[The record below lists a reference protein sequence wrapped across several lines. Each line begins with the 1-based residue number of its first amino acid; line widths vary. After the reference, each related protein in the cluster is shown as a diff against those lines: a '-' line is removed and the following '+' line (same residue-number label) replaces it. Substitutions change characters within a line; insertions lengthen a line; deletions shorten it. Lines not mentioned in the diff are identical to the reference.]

1 MNEPLPP
8 FTNVTLQTFASE
20 GDLALANQ
28 KWEKL
33 GPKFVG
39 QLESKGLLSYEIATI
54 WNKDSKLMRFV
65 IFRYKSADA
74 FKRCLPIWKEIEKTV
89 FDGVLIK
96 VSAYRGISE
105 EYWTTSND

>member
-20 GDLALANQ
+20 GDLALANH

-33 GPKFVG
+33 GPKFVR
-39 QLESKGLLSYEIATI
+39 QLESKGLLSYEVATI

-74 FKRCLPIWKEIEKTV
+74 FKRCLPIWQEIEKTV
-89 FDGVLIK
+89 FDGVLVK
-96 VSAYRGISE
+96 VNAYRGISE

>member
-33 GPKFVG
+33 GPKFVR
-39 QLESKGLLSYEIATI
+39 QLESKGLLSY
-54 WNKDSKLMRFV
+54 
-65 IFRYKSADA
+65 
-74 FKRCLPIWKEIEKTV
+74 
-89 FDGVLIK
+89 
-96 VSAYRGISE
+96 
-105 EYWTTSND
+105 